1 MKDEYETLE
10 KYLDKLEADQN
21 ALEAQLNVFLA
32 ELDKMQQ
39 GKQVLGGPNQDNL
52 TQRCRELND
61 RMARLDNEVEKIIE
75 NQNQTT
81 HNPHQIDPKHATLNV
96 SLILNNYF
104 QVLRNLEFEAL
115 AARKRLEAIYNR
127 GSHAT

>member
-10 KYLDKLEADQN
+10 KYLDKLETDQN
-21 ALEAQLNVFLA
+21 ALEAQLDTFLR
-32 ELDKMQQ
+32 ELEKMQQ
-39 GKQVLGGPNQDNL
+39 GRQALGGASQDNL

-81 HNPHQIDPKHATLNV
+81 HNPNQIDPNHATLNV

-115 AARKRLEAIYNR
+115 AARKRLETIYSR
-127 GSHAT
+127 SSHAT

>member
-1 MKDEYETLE
+1 VKDEYETLE

-21 ALEAQLNVFLA
+21 ALEAQLNVFLG
-32 ELDKMQQ
+32 ELEKMNQ
-39 GKQVLGGPNQDNL
+39 GKLLLGGANQDNL

-61 RMARLDNEVEKIIE
+61 RMARLDNEVEKIID

-81 HNPHQIDPKHATLNV
+81 HNPNQIDPKHATLNV

-127 GSHAT
+127 GSQTA